1 MKRLFTI
8 SLLFIS
14 CATIVSA
21 QTQLRPTRSQ
31 SETLNEIYCTG
42 LFSTADGTY
51 FDMQEDFNRNSAIA
65 YLNILD
71 WLQGRVAGLRISSR
85 GYFLRIPFI
94 RQQPA
99 AVFVDEMWVSYDY
112 LSMLPVTDIAMI
124 KVIRGPFPGG
134 RSSAG
139 GAVAIY
145 TFRGDGEDG
154 EE

>member
-1 MKRLFTI
+1 MKRLFI
-8 SLLFIS
+8 ILLLYFS

-42 LFSTADGTY
+42 FFNTADGTY
-51 FDMQEDFNRNSAIA
+51 FDMQEYFNRNSAIV

-71 WLQGRVAGLRISSR
+71 LLQGRVAGLRISSR
-85 GYFLRIPFI
+85 GYFLRVPFI

-99 AVFVDEMWVSYDY
+99 AVFIDEMWVSYDY
-112 LSMLPVTDIAMI
+112 LSMLPVADIAMI
-124 KVIRGPFPGG
+124 KVIRGPFIGG

-139 GAVAIY
+139 GAIAIY
-145 TFRGDGEDG
+145 TIRGDGA
-154 EE
+154 EEEE